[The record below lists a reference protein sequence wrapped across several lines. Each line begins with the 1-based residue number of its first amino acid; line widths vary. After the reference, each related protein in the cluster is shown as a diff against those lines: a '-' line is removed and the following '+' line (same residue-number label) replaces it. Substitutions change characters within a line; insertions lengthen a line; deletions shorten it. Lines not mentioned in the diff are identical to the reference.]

1 MAISN
6 IMSLTGSG
14 IGGTI
19 GKIVISIA
27 GNALVICFEG
37 MVAAIQCVRL
47 EYYEMFSRYFQGDGI
62 PYQPF
67 HFGQEKNGRAE

>member
-1 MAISN
+1 MG
-6 IMSLTGSG
+6 LTGDG
-14 IGGTI
+14 LGGTI
-19 GKIVISIA
+19 GKVLISIA
-27 GNALVICFEG
+27 GNLLVICFEG

-67 HFGQEKNGRAE
+67 RFNKDE